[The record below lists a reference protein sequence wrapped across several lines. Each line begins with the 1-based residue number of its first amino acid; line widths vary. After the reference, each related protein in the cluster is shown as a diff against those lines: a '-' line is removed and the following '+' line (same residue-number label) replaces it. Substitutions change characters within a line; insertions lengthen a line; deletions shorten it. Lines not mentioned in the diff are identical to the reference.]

1 MRKFITTAA
10 TVLAATLMTS
20 LQFQPQE
27 NLTKDLSSYSI
38 SPMPMQI
45 SIAPSAQALSQL
57 ADK

>member
-10 TVLAATLMTS
+10 TVLAATLMTG

-27 NLTKDLSSYSI
+27 NLAKDLSSYSI

-45 SIAPSAQALSQL
+45 SITPSAHALY
-57 ADK
+57 